1 MTSHHLAEL
10 NVSTLRFPLDDPRM
24 IDFTSNLAPIN
35 ALAERSP
42 GYVWRL
48 VDDSAVSATSVRPLG
63 DNVII
68 NLSVWTD
75 VESLRNYVFRS
86 GHLDFLRRRTDWFE
100 RPRPGEPSTVL
111 WWLPAGELPTVED
124 AVRRLRLLR
133 QHGSTPEAFSFR
145 EIQPPVPAEVA
156 ASSS

>member
-1 MTSHHLAEL
+1 VTSHHLAEL
-10 NVSTLRFPLDDPRM
+10 NVGTLKYPLDDPRM
-24 IDFTSNLAPIN
+24 IDFTANLAPIN

-48 VDDSAVSATSVRPLG
+48 VDDSAVSATSLRPLG
-63 DNVII
+63 ADVII

-75 VESLRNYVFRS
+75 VESLRDYVFRS

-111 WWLPAGELPTVED
+111 WWLPAGQLPTVDD
-124 AVRRLRLLR
+124 AVRRLQSLR
-133 QHGSTPEAFSFR
+133 RHGSTPQAFSFR
-145 EIQPPVPAEVA
+145 EVYPPAVAEMI
-156 ASSS
+156 S